1 MYSPLDP
8 GRDIAGLLL
17 PGLVQRRHD
26 QRLIGQVF
34 CHKPAYHTLGRVVVP
49 HGVVE
54 QSLHPIRRGVPGV
67 LGQGPGVLA
76 GQVADQPGHILPGLR
91 ERFLPCE
98 ARRQPP
104 MQHGQIRHRLLTL
117 YDDSRSRLTVFLR
130 HTLIIARR
138 LSSRSSGPGVP
149 LTSQDQEVRLPY

>member
-1 MYSPLDP
+1 
-8 GRDIAGLLL
+8 
-17 PGLVQRRHD
+17 
-26 QRLIGQVF
+26 
-34 CHKPAYHTLGRVVVP
+34 
-49 HGVVE
+49 
-54 QSLHPIRRGVPGV
+54 
-67 LGQGPGVLA
+67 
-76 GQVADQPGHILPGLR
+76 
-91 ERFLPCE
+91 
-98 ARRQPP
+98 